1 MQRNNLEHLEP
12 RKFPRFR
19 GIEGVIAMER
29 EEQSDNSWH
38 TIAIVLLCCGV
49 IKMLHLLGVISG
61 EGESHCSIYYQIRTT
76 NQQGYTPQED
86 FAYIKLN
93 CFNK

>member
-19 GIEGVIAMER
+19 GIEEVIAMER

-49 IKMLHLLGVISG
+49 IKMLHLLGVISV
-61 EGESHCSIYYQIRTT
+61 EGESRCSIYYRIRTT

-86 FAYIKLN
+86 FAYIRLN